1 MNVITTNSQAHANGG
16 VPSTPHGGYKITY
29 LITGA
34 SRGIGKGLVAA
45 YLLRPSHTVI
55 ACVRNVATQSTALQS
70 LPKHDSSTLIVVK
83 LDCASETD
91 AATAVS
97 QLRVEHNVTH
107 IDVVIANAAIADN
120 FGPASTM
127 PLEHLHRHMMVNTY
141 SVLLLF
147 QATRTLLQAAQP
159 ALRHGQAKFVLIGAP
174 LSTITGME
182 EYARAPMFN
191 YCISKLAANYLVR
204 KLHFENKWL
213 VAFIVD
219 PGHVQTDMG
228 DQGARLMGR
237 KEAPTTLRESVEGI
251 CARIDEATKE
261 ASSGQFL
268 LHEDG
273 SKLPW

>member
-1 MNVITTNSQAHANGG
+1 MATIMNGINGKAN
-16 VPSTPHGGYKITY
+16 YKTTY

-45 YLLRPSHTVI
+45 YLLRPDSIVI
-55 ACVRNVATQSTALQS
+55 ACVRNVVTQSAALES
-70 LPKHDSSTLIVVK
+70 LPKADTSSLLVVK

-91 AATAVS
+91 ALAAAS
-97 QLRVEHNVTH
+97 QLHTEHHITH
-107 IDVVIANAAIADN
+107 LDVVIANAAIATN
-120 FGPASTM
+120 YGPASTM
-127 PLEHLHRHMMVNTY
+127 QLEHLQTHMMVNTY

-147 QATRTLLQAAQP
+147 QATRLLLQGAKA
-159 ALRHGQAKFVLIGAP
+159 GKAKFVLIGAP

-182 EYARAPMFN
+182 EYARVPLSA
-191 YCISKLAANYLVR
+191 YCVSKLAANWLVR
-204 KLHFENKWL
+204 KFHFENKWL

-237 KEAPTTLRESVEGI
+237 SKAPTTIDESITGI

-261 ASSGQFL
+261 KTSGQFV

-273 SKLPW
+273 SKLAW